1 MGPLLFLYNN
11 DLPNFLSHCQPG
23 LYADDTHLSF
33 ASDNVDCIDFYLN
46 KIWSIDLSDWLIANK
61 LTLNTSETEV

>member
-1 MGPLLFLYNN
+1 MYLNEQYFFLSCGIPQGTILGPLLFLYNN

-33 ASDNVDCIDFYLN
+33 ASDNVDWIDFYLN
-46 KIWSIDLSDWLIANK
+46 QDLII
-61 LTLNTSETEV
+61 